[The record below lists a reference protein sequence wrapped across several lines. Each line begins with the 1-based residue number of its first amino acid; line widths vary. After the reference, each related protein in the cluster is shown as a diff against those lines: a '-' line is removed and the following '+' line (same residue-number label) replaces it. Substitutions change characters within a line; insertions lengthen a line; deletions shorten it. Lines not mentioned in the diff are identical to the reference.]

1 MKAFMGFL
9 MVMLCFIALPAS
21 ADYRVQVRD
30 VLAEENT
37 VFESCQIGFYAFTPG
52 VGEGSY
58 LYVTCDDEAQP
69 GLTWTPGVWSQPF
82 AEIEEVGI
90 SFPPYGSG
98 SGYIE
103 RLDCY
108 QIVFVHESPGESGR
122 IELEC
127 GDMHIG
133 STYSA
138 DTFKSGF
145 EHKDGRR

>member
-1 MKAFMGFL
+1 MKALLSYAMI
-9 MVMLCFIALPAS
+9 VLCFLSMPAS
-21 ADYRVQVRD
+21 ADYRVQIRD

-58 LYVTCDDEAQP
+58 LYVNCDDEAQP

-90 SFPPYGSG
+90 SYPGYPGSN
-98 SGYIE
+98 YIE

-127 GDMHIG
+127 GDMHVG
-133 STYSA
+133 STYEA
-138 DTFKSGF
+138 VPTFKSGF
-145 EHKDGRR
+145 EKDGWR